1 MGQPTQFYSHPR
13 TYNDL
18 KFAYPVISR
27 RSRGLS
33 IGLNLNPDKVCN
45 WDCPYCQ
52 VDRTTPSDITE
63 VDIRG
68 LISEVRMIVED
79 AQSGLLWEHPR
90 FSSTPE
96 YYRRVRDF
104 ALAGDGEPTSFRG
117 FPEVIDRLINLR
129 HDLDINREVS
139 INVLTN
145 ASLFHQPH
153 VSEGLALLANTRSEI
168 WCKLDAGTEE
178 WFQKVNR
185 SRFSLEHCLNNMQK
199 LAQKREI
206 TIQSLFFVLDGQAP
220 DRTEIAT
227 YIERLRWLAMNGG
240 RIHLVQVY
248 TIARSPSEAQCTP
261 LPNEAIDAIVSS
273 IRAELPHIDVQGF
286 YGKLPD

>member
-18 KFAYPVISR
+18 KYAYPVISR

-52 VDRTTPSDITE
+52 VDRTTPPEITE
-63 VDIRG
+63 VNVDE
-68 LISEVRMIVED
+68 LIDEVRMIVED
-79 AQSGLLWEHPR
+79 ALSGLLWEHPR

-104 ALAGDGEPTSFRG
+104 ALAGDGEPTSCKA
-117 FPEVIDRLINLR
+117 FPEVISRLLNLR
-129 HDLDINREVS
+129 HRFELERDVT

-153 VSEGLALLANTRSEI
+153 VQDGLKLLEREHSEI

-178 WFQKVNR
+178 WYQQVNR
-185 SRFSLEHCLNNMQK
+185 SRFPLEHCLKNILK
-199 LAQKREI
+199 LGQSRAV
-206 TIQSLFFVLDGQAP
+206 TIQSMFFVLDGQAP
-220 DRTEIAT
+220 SREEIDA
-227 YIERLRWLAMNGG
+227 YVERLRWLSLNNAKI
-240 RIHLVQVY
+240 RLVQVY
-248 TIARSPSEAQCTP
+248 TIARAPSEAICTP
-261 LPNEAIDAIVSS
+261 LSNEGIDGIVAR
-273 IRAELPHIDVQGF
+273 IRAELPELDVQGF